1 VAGREADCGASVDRA
16 ASNEDSIKQRE
27 LHHFDDALRGTSL
40 GNKGIWFVAILAVYF
55 MIVSIVITIERSIL
69 IDSVHMLEE
78 VHQQEDR
85 QVRLNIALAHA
96 ILNVNENY
104 FSPDVGDAARVLI
117 VQIGEVLQGLNR
129 LLPEYPRLKDDI
141 SELKINHD
149 QLVRE
154 PSRAAIADL
163 RTTYHR
169 LTEAMDSVTSEIRDR
184 KQSLLL
190 DYRRTH
196 SRLTVEWVF
205 FGIVAIGFLAG
216 VVVFFF
222 RRLARDIEM
231 VQIRAVDIVRGY
243 RGESLPV
250 RRHDE
255 IGALVIAVNRMQGEL
270 RKRETELELGRQQ
283 QFHKEK
289 MAAVGSLAAAVAHEI
304 NNPLSAIIGVAE
316 NIVAGAGNR
325 KGEACDAQLILDQAR
340 RVMQIT
346 RQIGEFSVPQS
357 LDPALVDINGLIRST
372 CNFVSFD
379 RRFHRI
385 ELVQNLDANLPAAM
399 AVADHL
405 VQILMNL
412 LINAADALEGKEEG
426 NPKIEIGTG
435 VRDRRI
441 FIEIKD
447 NGSGIPGDII
457 DKVFIEHFTTKLPGR
472 GSGLGLALCRSL
484 IHLSGGEIGLTST
497 VGAGT
502 IVTVL
507 LPLPVPYKTQDS

>member
-1 VAGREADCGASVDRA
+1 M
-16 ASNEDSIKQRE
+16 
-27 LHHFDDALRGTSL
+27 
-40 GNKGIWFVAILAVYF
+40 WFVAILAVYF
-55 MIVSIVITIERSIL
+55 VIVSIVITVERGIL
-69 IDSVHMLEE
+69 IDTVDMLDQ

-104 FSPDVGDAARVLI
+104 FSPDIGNAARVLI
-117 VQIGEVLQGLNR
+117 YELGEVLQGLNR
-129 LLPEYPRLKDDI
+129 LLPDYPRLTEDI
-141 SELKINHD
+141 AELRQNHD

-169 LTEAMDSVTSEIRDR
+169 LTEGMDSVTNEIRDR
-184 KQSLLL
+184 KQRVLL

-196 SRLTVEWVF
+196 NRLTIEWFF
-205 FGIVAIGFLAG
+205 FGIVAIAFLGG

-243 RGESLPV
+243 RGDSLPV
-250 RRHDE
+250 SRHDE

-270 RKRETELELGRQQ
+270 RRRETELELGRQQ

-304 NNPLSAIIGVAE
+304 SNPLSAIIGVAE
-316 NIVAGAGNR
+316 TIVAGAGNR
-325 KGEACDAQLILDQAR
+325 LSEAADAKLILDQAR

-346 RQIGEFSVPQS
+346 RQISEFSVPQS
-357 LDPALVDINGLIRST
+357 LEPELVDINGLIRST

-379 RRFHRI
+379 RRFRRV
-385 ELVQNLDANLPAAM
+385 ELTQTLDPHLPAVL

-405 VQILMNL
+405 VQVLMNL
-412 LINAADALEGKEEG
+412 LINAADALEGKNEEDHAKVEIATRVQEG
-426 NPKIEIGTG
+426 RVSIE
-435 VRDRRI
+435 V
-441 FIEIKD
+441 KD
-447 NGSGIPGDII
+447 NGAGIPDEII
-457 DKVFIEHFTTKLPGR
+457 DKVFIEHFTTKLPGK

-484 IHLSGGEIGLTST
+484 INRSGGEIDLKST
-497 VGAGT
+497 NGDGT
-502 IVTVL
+502 TATVL
-507 LPLPVPYKTQDS
+507 LPLQL